1 MPRDCMKRIEGR
13 IWLLAS
19 LVFLCMFNLTFIVPS
34 VKELIVDRFD
44 ASTMEA
50 SLFVTVEMVAYIVF
64 GMLWGAVSDRR
75 GERRVFVA
83 MGFLGS
89 SLMYYTMSLAP
100 DLVTLLALRF
110 VQGALTV
117 MAWSLLMTIA
127 LDTAS
132 KERYGASMGVIGMGL
147 ALGLG
152 FGAPV
157 GGALAEYGTMVPLYG
172 ASVLFM
178 LATGVT
184 IAFVKDVPIEHRTE
198 SIARAIGLALRRR
211 DVLPPYLYSF
221 AERFSAGFLV
231 LLFPL
236 FMADEFGASPQL
248 RGMYL
253 AVFLLPFALLQY
265 PFGRLSDSRG
275 RFAML
280 IGGGVSYAVLFGV
293 IGMMEE
299 GMLAPVMAVC
309 GAFAAMILPASLAL
323 IGDIAGDKERAT
335 FMGGFNAVGSLGFA
349 LGPILAA
356 SFSEA
361 FGYKAAFLLGGVVIC
376 VAVLASLPLLPP
388 RPGGVRRRS

>member
-1 MPRDCMKRIEGR
+1 
-13 IWLLAS
+13 
-19 LVFLCMFNLTFIVPS
+19 
-34 VKELIVDRFD
+34 
-44 ASTMEA
+44 
-50 SLFVTVEMVAYIVF
+50 
-64 GMLWGAVSDRR
+64 
-75 GERRVFVA
+75 
-83 MGFLGS
+83 
-89 SLMYYTMSLAP
+89 
-100 DLVTLLALRF
+100 
-110 VQGALTV
+110 
-117 MAWSLLMTIA
+117 
-127 LDTAS
+127 
-132 KERYGASMGVIGMGL
+132 MGVIGMGL

-211 DVLPPYLYSF
+211 DVLPAYLYSF

-388 RPGGVRRRS
+388 RPGGARRRS